1 MNKTIL
7 ATLALTSLFTTTTFA
22 DEPIAAVEEQSTP
35 MHVYAFT
42 GVKSGYICNG
52 YLVYDHP
59 ALQSGAG
66 VTWGGWDAHLWNTWG
81 LGKNE
86 RTHYAGAGVNETD
99 YEIGYS
105 TVIDGVFLK
114 ATLDSWTYPDTDKPM
129 DDWLA
134 HTVIAYEDWWI
145 RPELDLR
152 WGLHNQQGCIG
163 AFKLSKGF
171 QLTDTI
177 SLNVWD
183 YIAYASKS
191 WCKRQAGGV
200 DKNNFV
206 DNQLAAEIKWQ
217 ATKNLSFSASI
228 EYDVIVA
235 DDLRDAVDDGRTIMA
250 DGDTEHL
257 MFYVGGCLFF

>member
-1 MNKTIL
+1 MTTKLL
-7 ATLALTSLFTTTTFA
+7 AAMALTTALITPTFA
-22 DEPIAAVEEQSTP
+22 DDAAPVEEKSNP
-35 MHVYAFT
+35 VHVYAFS

-52 YLVYDHP
+52 YLVYDKP
-59 ALQSGAG
+59 ALQSGG
-66 VTWGGWDAHLWNTWG
+66 GLTWNGWDAHVWNTWG
-81 LGKNE
+81 LGEHE
-86 RTHYAGAGVNETD
+86 RTHYAAAGVNETD

-105 TVIDGVFLK
+105 TVLNGVFLK
-114 ATLDSWTYPDTDKPM
+114 ATLDSWTYPDTDEAF

-152 WGLHNQQGCIG
+152 WGLRNQQGCIG

-171 QLTDTI
+171 KLTDSV
-177 SLNVWD
+177 SLSVWD

-200 DKNNFV
+200 DEDSFV
-206 DNQLAAEIKWQ
+206 DNQLAAEVRWQ
-217 ATKNLSFSASI
+217 ASANLSFSVCA

-235 DDLRDAVDDGRTIMA
+235 DKLRDAIDAGTALEA
-250 DGDTEHL
+250 DGKKQHF
-257 MFYVGGCLFF
+257 MVYAGASLFF